1 MVEIGGGRVIVKH
14 SLKNINASD
23 EIKLA
28 LWQGCFASPNE
39 SCLMR
44 PKHIGY
50 NWLGQLVCKFDVE
63 AMRKKMSPYFTS
75 ILLLD

>member
-1 MVEIGGGRVIVKH
+1 MSSAKVRPEGDRKAGRDRGGRVIVKH

-23 EIKLA
+23 EIILA

-44 PKHIGY
+44 YLSTEGTIG
-50 NWLGQLVCKFDVE
+50 
-63 AMRKKMSPYFTS
+63 
-75 ILLLD
+75 